1 MLLFCILTLVL
12 ASLGDALGLCDA
24 LIEELG
30 EDNSLIFCD
39 WLTNTTALS
48 PFNNATSDITV
59 LAFNDTG
66 YTSIA
71 GNDIGEEATSVQY
84 YMVKGV
90 HESSSFPNIS
100 DVGDGGF
107 RYAVLDTFLDSG
119 RWAGRTGGQKILAQV
134 NYDGE
139 LEFYAGSDEIATA
152 LKTVG
157 RPPLS
162 TFLICTDRVLG
173 YTF

>member
-12 ASLGDALGLCDA
+12 ATFGDALGLCDA

-84 YMVKGV
+84 
-90 HESSSFPNIS
+90 
-100 DVGDGGF
+100 
-107 RYAVLDTFLDSG
+107 
-119 RWAGRTGGQKILAQV
+119 
-134 NYDGE
+134 
-139 LEFYAGSDEIATA
+139 
-152 LKTVG
+152 
-157 RPPLS
+157 
-162 TFLICTDRVLG
+162 
-173 YTF
+173 